1 MHRHRRQPPNSDDMA
16 KPHINLVFI
25 GHVDHGKSTLIGRL
39 LVEKGIVPEKD
50 LRDEAGSFKF
60 AWVMD
65 RFKEERE
72 RGLTIDLSY
81 KKLETPKNE
90 ITIIDAPGHRD
101 FVKNM
106 ITGASQADAAVLVVA
121 ADDGIMPQTREH
133 AALAFTLGVDQI
145 VVVINKMD
153 LVNFDRT
160 AYEKLKQD
168 LISLLGGIGY
178 KGADKLLYVP
188 VAAFHG
194 ENVTKPSPKMPWY
207 NGPTIAGALEIFRE
221 PEKPLDKPLRV
232 PVQDVFSITGV
243 GTVPIGRVETGVLK
257 VGETIV
263 FEPSGASGEVRS
275 IEMHHQPIQQA
286 VPGDNIGFN
295 VRGVTRED
303 IKRGDVAGHPDSPP
317 KVAREFTAKIIVLAT
332 PTDITP
338 GFMPLFHCHA
348 ANVPGRF
355 EEILQKIDPKTGAAI
370 EERPSYLRKGE
381 AGMVRI
387 VPSKPFVIERVSE
400 IPPLARFAVRHGGQ
414 TVAAGMCVDLVPA
427 K

>member
-1 MHRHRRQPPNSDDMA
+1 MA

-65 RFKEERE
+65 RLKEERE

-81 KKLETPKNE
+81 MKLETPKNE

-106 ITGASQADAAVLVVA
+106 ITGASQADAAILVVA

-133 AALAFTLGVDQI
+133 AALAFTLGVDQL
-145 VVVINKMD
+145 VVAINKMD

-160 AYEKLKQD
+160 SYERLMQD
-168 LISLLGGIGY
+168 LISLLSGIGY
-178 KGADKLLYVP
+178 RGADKLLYVP

-194 ENVTKPSPKMPWY
+194 DNVTKRSPRTPWY
-207 NGPTIAGALEIFRE
+207 SGPTVADALEVFEE
-221 PEKPLDKPLRV
+221 PEKPIDKPLRI

-243 GTVPIGRVETGVLK
+243 GTVPIGRVETGVIK
-257 VGETIV
+257 VGEAVV
-263 FEPSGASGEVRS
+263 FEPSGASGEIKS
-275 IEMHHQPIQQA
+275 IEMHHQPLQRA

-295 VRGVTRED
+295 VRGIAKED
-303 IKRGDVAGHPDSPP
+303 IRRGDVVGHPDSPP
-317 KVAREFTAKIIVLAT
+317 MVAREFTAKMIVLAA
-332 PTDITP
+332 PTDIAP

-370 EERPSYLRKGE
+370 EERPSCLRKGE
-381 AGMVRI
+381 AGVVRI

>member
-1 MHRHRRQPPNSDDMA
+1 
-16 KPHINLVFI
+16 
-25 GHVDHGKSTLIGRL
+25 
-39 LVEKGIVPEKD
+39 
-50 LRDEAGSFKF
+50 
-60 AWVMD
+60 
-65 RFKEERE
+65 
-72 RGLTIDLSY
+72 
-81 KKLETPKNE
+81 
-90 ITIIDAPGHRD
+90 
-101 FVKNM
+101 M
-106 ITGASQADAAVLVVA
+106 ITGASQADAAILVVA

-145 VVVINKMD
+145 VVAINKMD
-153 LVNFDRT
+153 LVNFDRN
-160 AYEKLKQD
+160 AYEKIKQD

-194 ENVTKPSPKMPWY
+194 DNVTKPSPKMPWY
-207 NGPTIAGALEIFRE
+207 DGPTIAGALEIFKE

-243 GTVPIGRVETGVLK
+243 GTVPIGRVETGVIK

-263 FEPSGASGEVRS
+263 FEPSGVSGEVRS
-275 IEMHHQPIQQA
+275 IEMHHQQIQQA

-295 VRGVTRED
+295 VRGITRED
-303 IKRGDVAGHPDSPP
+303 IKRGDVVGHTDSPP

-348 ANVPGRF
+348 ANVPGSI
-355 EEILQKIDPKTGAAI
+355 EEILQKIDPRTGTAI
-370 EERPSYLRKGE
+370 EEKPSSLRKGD
-381 AGMVRI
+381 AGVVR
-387 VPSKPFVIERVSE
+387 VLPSKPFVIERVSE
-400 IPPLARFAVRHGGQ
+400 IPELARFAVRHGGQ
-414 TVAAGMCVDLVPA
+414 TVAAGMCIDLVPA

>member
-1 MHRHRRQPPNSDDMA
+1 MHRHRRQLPNSDDMA

-145 VVVINKMD
+145 VVAINKMD

-160 AYEKLKQD
+160 TYEKLKQD

-178 KGADKLLYVP
+178 RGADKLLYVP

-194 ENVTKPSPKMPWY
+194 ENVTKSSPKMPWY
-207 NGPTIAGALEIFRE
+207 NGPTIAGALEVFRE

-348 ANVPGRF
+348 ANVPGRI
-355 EEILQKIDPKTGAAI
+355 EEILQKIDPRTGATI
-370 EERPSYLRKGE
+370 EEKPSCLRKGE
-381 AGMVRI
+381 AGVVRI

-400 IPPLARFAVRHGGQ
+400 LPPLARFAVRHGGQ